1 MENRFVASS
10 GSRSNL
16 LTRFLF
22 NLQTDL
28 QRELSQKITRVY

>member
-22 NLQTDL
+22 NETDL